1 MSVEGSAT
9 PPTQGNRRIDRVL
22 AEDYLDGLRE
32 LPLVEVRRLR
42 ADAEQE
48 EVDLSY
54 LRRMIQGR
62 LDILRA
68 ELNRRDSASTDTLVQ
83 GLAAILADEPR
94 APARGLGRHTTVE
107 PSRADSHR
115 RYVEALVADVDLS
128 DVSARSSDELA
139 HAMRTLSEEEQKISG
154 KRRQVQAAMDACS
167 AEITRRYRDGEA
179 DVDTLLGQQ
188 PGPSGS

>member
-1 MSVEGSAT
+1 VSVEGSAT

-94 APARGLGRHTTVE
+94 APARGSGRHTTVE

-115 RYVEALVADVDLS
+115 RYVEALVPTS
-128 DVSARSSDELA
+128 
-139 HAMRTLSEEEQKISG
+139 T
-154 KRRQVQAAMDACS
+154 CP
-167 AEITRRYRDGEA
+167 T
-179 DVDTLLGQQ
+179 
-188 PGPSGS
+188 PGPAPPTSSRTRCAPCRRRSRGCPPSAVRCRP